1 MSVSTR
7 PDPDLPLL
15 SDESLPP
22 EGDGCWSAP
31 PADAPPSIPGLLMD
45 ETAPLELVPTE
56 EFPATAGF
64 DTILPIP
71 AAPAPV
77 LG

>member
-1 MSVSTR
+1 MGYTLGEAVSLLPAAVDGDDYRSVS
-7 PDPDLPLL
+7 
-15 SDESLPP
+15 
-22 EGDGCWSAP
+22 